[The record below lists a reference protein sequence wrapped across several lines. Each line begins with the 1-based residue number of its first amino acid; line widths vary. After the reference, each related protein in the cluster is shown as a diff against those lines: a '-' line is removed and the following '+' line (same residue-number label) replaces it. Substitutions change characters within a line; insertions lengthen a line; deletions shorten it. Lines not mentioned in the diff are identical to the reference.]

1 MQQLHMKPPLK
12 RSVQRVY
19 GMGPTCAIM

>member
-1 MQQLHMKPPLK
+1 MAK

-19 GMGPTCAIM
+19 PFETRLFSLRS